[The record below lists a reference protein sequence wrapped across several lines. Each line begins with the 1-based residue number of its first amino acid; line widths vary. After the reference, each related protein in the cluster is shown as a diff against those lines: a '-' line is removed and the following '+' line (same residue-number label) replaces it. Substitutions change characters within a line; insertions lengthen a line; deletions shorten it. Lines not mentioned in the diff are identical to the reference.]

1 MANGITYGINFPFL
15 QSPKGNYLRLTET
28 TDEEIRTNLVHLLLT
43 RRGSR
48 YFLPDFGTRLY
59 EYIFEPL
66 DGATFEDIRS
76 EIEEQISTY
85 IPNLTINNIT
95 IEPYTDTD
103 EVEGQLDYELLG
115 QASIYRIPG
124 ANTVEYSAKIKID
137 YTNENRAFGS
147 RQFVIIN
154 I

>member
-28 TDEEIRTNLVHLLLT
+28 TDEEIRTDLVHLLLT

-137 YTNENRAFGS
+137 YTNENKAFGS